1 MLPLAW
7 PYEDEDFN
15 IAIVVADTI
24 SYEEARQIETH
35 ILDAIADYDE
45 VHGTFTVCMVWR
57 EREII
62 QNGVR

>member
-1 MLPLAW
+1 MLWRQWRAALASEW
-7 PYEDEDFN
+7 EVNP
-15 IAIVVADTI
+15 
-24 SYEEARQIETH
+24 

-57 EREII
+57 EREIV